1 MSHGNAA
8 AADADNAARPITHR
22 DVLLIAVPI
31 MLSNATTPLIGF
43 VDTVVIGQLG
53 LPHLIGGV
61 AVGATIFNFLYWAF
75 AFLRMGTTGLTA
87 QALGAQDTSEV
98 AANLHRALA
107 VAVTAGIALIAIQA
121 LIAWAAFQV
130 MGASAAVEEA
140 ARTYFEI
147 RIWAAPAG
155 LINFALLGW
164 FIGIGRTGLAVL
176 VQIFLNLMNMAL
188 AIVLVMGLAYGVAGV
203 GTAALVS
210 EWSAALVGLVLAYRE
225 LVRRGAVADVRQVF
239 DPAHIKR
246 TFQVNSDIMIR
257 TLCAVT
263 VVLFFTAQGA
273 RSGDLTLAANAILQS
288 LVVITSNLLDGFA
301 FAAESLVGRSIGA
314 RVRARFEEAIRL
326 SMFWAAVVGAVL
338 SAFIWATGPTIID
351 FMTTSPEVRQLARE
365 YLFWVVLTPIIG
377 VWCFQ
382 LDGVFIGA
390 TRTADMRNMMIV
402 SVAIFFAAWA
412 VLSPQFGNHGL
423 WAASLIF
430 YIARSLTL
438 LQRYPALARSSFP
451 ATGAV

>member
-1 MSHGNAA
+1 MSHGNAEA
-8 AADADNAARPITHR
+8 AGAEKSAQPITHR

-43 VDTVVIGQLG
+43 VDTVVIGQMG

-61 AVGATIFNFLYWAF
+61 AVGATIFNFLYWSF

-87 QALGAQDTSEV
+87 QALGARDASEI
-98 AANLHRALA
+98 AANLHRALIVA
-107 VAVTAGIALIAIQA
+107 VAAGVAMIITQS
-121 LIAWAAFQV
+121 LIAWAALQI

-164 FIGIGRTGLAVL
+164 FIGLGRTGLAFW
-176 VQIFLNLMNMAL
+176 VQIFLNVMNMLL
-188 AIVLVMGLAYGVAGV
+188 AVLLVMGLDYGVAGV

-210 EWSAALVGLVLAYRE
+210 EWAAAILGLFLAYRE
-225 LVRRGAVADVRQVF
+225 LLRRGAVVSVAQVLS
-239 DPAHIKR
+239 AARIKR

-257 TLCAVT
+257 TLCAIT

-301 FAAESLVGRSIGA
+301 FAAESLVGRAIGA
-314 RVRARFEEAIRL
+314 RARARFEEAIRL
-326 SMFWAAVVGAVL
+326 SMIWAAVVGTVL
-338 SAFIWATGPTIID
+338 SLAIWVAGPTIID
-351 FMTTSPEVRQLARE
+351 FMTTSPEVRELARA
-365 YLFWVVLTPIIG
+365 YLFWVMLTPIIG

-423 WAASLIF
+423 WAATMIF
-430 YIARSLTL
+430 YIARTLTL
-438 LQRYPALARSSFP
+438 LGRYPALTRSSFP
-451 ATGAV
+451 AAGAT

>member
-1 MSHGNAA
+1 MTHANAA
-8 AADADNAARPITHR
+8 QTAAETRACPLGHR
-22 DVLLIAVPI
+22 NVLLIALPI

-43 VDTVVIGQLG
+43 VDTVVIGQMG

-75 AFLRMGTTGLTA
+75 GFLRMGTTGLTA
-87 QALGAQDTSEV
+87 QALGARDACEV
-98 AANLHRALA
+98 AANLHRALI
-107 VAVTAGIALIAIQA
+107 VAVIAGTGMVAGQG

-164 FIGIGRTGLAVL
+164 FIGLGRTGLAFW
-176 VQIFLNLMNMAL
+176 VQIFLNLMNMVL
-188 AIVLVMGLAYGVAGV
+188 AIILVIALEYGVAGV

-210 EWSAALVGLVLAYRE
+210 EWAAAVLGLFLAYRD
-225 LVRRGAVADVRQVF
+225 LVRRGAAAELRQVF
-239 DPAHIKR
+239 DAAQIRR

-257 TLCAVT
+257 TLCAIT

-288 LVVITSNLLDGFA
+288 FVVITSNLLDGFA
-301 FAAESLVGRSIGA
+301 FAAESLVGRAIGA
-314 RVRARFEEAIRL
+314 RARARFVEAIRL
-326 SMFWAAVVGAVL
+326 SMFWAGVVGAVL
-338 SAFIWATGPTIID
+338 SVSIWAAGPTIID
-351 FMTTSPEVRQLARE
+351 FMTTSPEVRELARD
-365 YLFWVVLTPIIG
+365 YLIWVVLTPIIG

-412 VLSPQFGNHGL
+412 ILSAQFGNHGL
-423 WAASLIF
+423 WAAGIIF
-430 YIARSLTL
+430 YIARTLTL
-438 LQRYPALARSSFP
+438 LARYPALTRSSFP
-451 ATGAV
+451 AATAS